1 MDERDDWDR
10 HWSDYDITAR
20 YNPAQAFR
28 RELVVHWLRNRSP
41 AINGHLL
48 DIGSGQGDLV
58 ASLTRIFPS
67 AAIAGVEMS
76 ATGIALSRAKAPQ
89 AHFFRRDLLLTPDP
103 GDALLG
109 WAALAVCSEVLE
121 HVDEHN
127 QFLINAAHYLAP
139 GALLFITVPGGPISA
154 FDRHIGHRRHFT
166 HASLERLIRD
176 AGLISEKVRGVGF
189 PFFNF
194 YRMAVILRGNG
205 LIKDVS
211 NENDHRLSWPAR
223 MAMDAFALVLKRRL
237 NSTSLGWQMT
247 AQVRKP
253 H

>member
-1 MDERDDWDR
+1 MSVTTGIDTGPIMTSPPGTTRR
-10 HWSDYDITAR
+10 R
-20 YNPAQAFR
+20 AFR

-67 AAIAGVEMS
+67 AAIAGVGIERHRHCTVSRRS
-76 ATGIALSRAKAPQ
+76 AQ
-89 AHFFRRDLLLTPDP
+89 AHFFRRRPPVNSRPRRRPP
-103 GDALLG
+103 GVG
-109 WAALAVCSEVLE
+109 RTGRVQRGPRTRRRTQPVPHQCSSLSR
-121 HVDEHN
+121 
-127 QFLINAAHYLAP
+127 P